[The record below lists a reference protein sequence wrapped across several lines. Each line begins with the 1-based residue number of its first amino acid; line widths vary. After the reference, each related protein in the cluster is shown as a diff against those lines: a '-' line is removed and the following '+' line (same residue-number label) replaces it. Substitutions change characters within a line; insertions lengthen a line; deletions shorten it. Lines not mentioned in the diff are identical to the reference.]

1 MEGILKNVVSE
12 ILPVIEQWLR
22 ATVREEMQN
31 SLEADRQKLKPER
44 NYSRDE
50 VCALLH
56 ISKPTL
62 WKKTKDGDIESIHV
76 GRRVL
81 YPESVVKRLLEVGL

>member
-1 MEGILKNVVSE
+1 MEGILKNVVGE
-12 ILPVIEQWLR
+12 ILPLIEQWLR

-31 SLEADRQKLKPER
+31 SLELDRQKLKPER

-62 WKKTKDGDIESIHV
+62 WKKTKDGEIESINV

-81 YPESVVKRLLEVGL
+81 YRESEVKRLLKG

>member
-1 MEGILKNVVSE
+1 MEGILNNVVGE
-12 ILPVIEQWLR
+12 ILPVIERWLR

-31 SLEADRQKLKPER
+31 SLELDRQKLKPER
-44 NYSRDE
+44 NYSREE

-62 WKKTKDGDIESIHV
+62 WKKTKEGEIESIHV

-81 YPESVVKRLLEVGL
+81 YPESAVKRLLKAGL

>member
-12 ILPVIEQWLR
+12 ILPLIEQWLR

-62 WKKTKDGDIESIHV
+62 WKKTKDGEIASINV

-81 YPESVVKRLLEVGL
+81 YRESEVKRLLEGE